1 MKYFA
6 PLSILCLC
14 LAGPA
19 IAAPEIEW
27 RESYYNPQPDAGDLI
42 LPMPCGGAM
51 AFRPVLT
58 PNAGGTMGDV
68 RVTLGEESDDSPYLN
83 GLRRSYVSGAFD
95 AEEGGAPKGLFW
107 LGKYEIA
114 QAQWDVVMQDG
125 CPEKKPRKSGFSPA
139 VEHTPLE
146 LAQFAQT
153 YTLWLLRERPD
164 ALPQA
169 GQTRA
174 YLRLPTEDEWEFAA
188 RGGLNVTNAE
198 FRRPTPPRAD
208 GAQPSEYIAHGG
220 TDSAGGRVQVIGTL
234 KPNALGLHDM
244 LGNAGEIVGTAFALV
259 RHGRLHGQAGGIVK
273 RGGDAR
279 TPLSDIT
286 SATRLEVPPFDLAN
300 LSASADR
307 FTGARLAIAG
317 LSITSADQTDRMIE
331 DLERLARIDPNLASA
346 NSEQEIDAILS
357 DIEGRLDSP
366 QEQQQLA
373 VIRRTIEAARADR
386 NAQRDRSIRL
396 LLESG
401 TLMCD
406 QVVQRLLNALAISQ
420 IQEQYADYEAEARA
434 SGDLDL
440 LEELGAAKIE
450 AEEQLGLLQ
459 NQMRSELSEYADL
472 VEGLSDDY
480 SMPLLSRH
488 IDFIAPDVERRGSRR
503 ATCLNAL
510 KEHLQQRAVSGFAD
524 AERMER
530 ELRAIA
536 LDRGSLD

>member
-1 MKYFA
+1 MKCFA

-14 LAGPA
+14 LGQPS
-19 IAAPEIEW
+19 IGAPEIEW
-27 RESYYNPQPDAGDLI
+27 RDSYYNPQPDAGDLI

-68 RVTLGEESDDSPYLN
+68 RVTLGEESNDSPYLN

-95 AEEGGAPKGLFW
+95 AEDGGAPKGLFW
-107 LGKYEIA
+107 LAKYEIA
-114 QAQWDVVMQDG
+114 EAQWDAVMQDS
-125 CPEKKPRKSGFSPA
+125 CPGKTPRKGAFVPA

-146 LAQFAQT
+146 LAQFAEA
-153 YTLWLLRERPD
+153 YTLWLLRERPEM
-164 ALPQA
+164 LPQA
-169 GQTRA
+169 GETRA

-188 RGGLNVTNAE
+188 RGGLNVSDAE

-234 KPNALGLHDM
+234 KPNPLGLHDM
-244 LGNAGEIVGTAFALV
+244 LGNAGEVVGTAFALV
-259 RHGRLHGQAGGIVK
+259 RHGRLHGQSGGIVK

-279 TPLSDIT
+279 TPLAEIT

-317 LSITSADQTDRMIE
+317 LSITSAEQTDRMIE

-346 NSEQEIDAILS
+346 SSEQEIDAILS

-420 IQEQYADYEAEARA
+420 IQQQYADYEAEARA
-434 SGDLDL
+434 NGDLDL
-440 LEELGAAKIE
+440 LEELGAAKTE
-450 AEEQLGLLQ
+450 ANQQLGVLL
-459 NQMRSELSEYADL
+459 NQMRTELSEYADL
-472 VEGLSDDY
+472 IEGLGDDY
-480 SMPLLSRH
+480 SLPLLSRH
-488 IDFIAPDVERRGSRR
+488 VDFITPDVERRGTRR
-503 ATCLNAL
+503 ATCLGAL
-510 KEHLQQRAVSGFAD
+510 EDHLQMRAASGFAD
-524 AERMER
+524 ADRMER
-530 ELRAIA
+530 DLREIA
-536 LDRGSLD
+536 LDRGTLE